1 MSQKGAKNNMKKTI
15 AAVAVFA
22 LGASL
27 AVAGEGWGGHRGH
40 KGGEMGISQKMAEK
54 LNLSE
59 AQKAQINDIEKSFR
73 EQNKAFFESAKATR
87 EQFRAAKEANDT
99 AKIEALRPTMESQR
113 AQMKQLRDAQ
123 RAKINTILTP
133 DQRAQLDAWKAQ
145 HEANR
150 GQWKKQ

>member
-1 MSQKGAKNNMKKTI
+1 MKKTI

-27 AVAGEGWGGHRGH
+27 AVAGENWKGGHRGH
-40 KGGEMGISQKMAEK
+40 RGEAGFSEKMAQK
-54 LNLSE
+54 LNLSD
-59 AQKAQINDIEKSFR
+59 AQKAQIKDLEQSFR
-73 EQNKAFFESAKATR
+73 DQNKAFFETAKATR

-123 RAKINTILTP
+123 RAKIRTILTP
-133 DQRAQLDAWKAQ
+133 DQQAQLDAWKAQ
-145 HEANR
+145 HESMR
-150 GQWKKQ
+150 HQHQKQQ